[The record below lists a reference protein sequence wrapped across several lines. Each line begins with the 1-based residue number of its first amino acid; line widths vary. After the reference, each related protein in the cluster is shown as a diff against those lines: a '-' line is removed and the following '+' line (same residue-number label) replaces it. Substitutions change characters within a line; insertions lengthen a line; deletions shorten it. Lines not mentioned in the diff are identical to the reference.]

1 MKRTVVFAVFIL
13 SAFSVIAFVIN
24 NEKNKK
30 TPYERFAETSETTER
45 KEFEPRVVYNEK
57 HTIKYEILSY
67 ELIDGKDIAKQTK
80 YPGNYFLDV
89 AGMFAG
95 EYFLENHLPNPD
107 YLMKDIDYA
116 AMKRDYPLYAE
127 YCNSYGE
134 KGMTEAEAEEF
145 MEKHEKEY
153 ATIYHPKTKYLFLHC
168 RFTNVSNTEVEELLY
183 YFDIYATRNNKFVGA
198 DYGFCYFDGPVYPDV
213 YPGWHK
219 FERGEEPLECVIG
232 FMLVDYRGFLD
243 LSEPNTYYYG
253 KMPRSMDDIV
263 DWSTIDFA
271 GVESLTVVNDSPE

>member
-1 MKRTVVFAVFIL
+1 MKRVSALIVFVI
-13 SAFSVIAFVIN
+13 SAFLVISFVIS

-30 TPYERFAETSETTER
+30 TPYERYIETSQTTER
-45 KEFEPRVVYNEK
+45 REYEPRVIYNDDR
-57 HTIKYEILSY
+57 TIKYEILSY
-67 ELIDGKDIAKQTK
+67 EFIDDKDIAKQTK
-80 YPGNYFLDV
+80 YPGKYFLNV
-89 AGMFAG
+89 SGEFAS

-107 YLMKDIDYA
+107 YLLKDTDYFA
-116 AMKRDYPLYAE
+116 LRRDFPLYEE
-127 YCNSYGE
+127 YVESYGE
-134 KGMTEAEAEEF
+134 RGMTEAEAEEF
-145 MEKHEKEY
+145 LAKHEKDY
-153 ATIYHPKTKYLFLHC
+153 STIYHPKTKYLFLHC
-168 RFTNVSNTEVEELLY
+168 RITNISNTEVEEAIHN
-183 YFDIYATRNNKFVGA
+183 FEIIGTRNNKFVGV